1 MEEKEK
7 KTVEILSKEMVEK
20 VINSINEAEA
30 VAPVQE
36 GSNLDM
42 NKVKEVISSLEG
54 CTAHTVVGILST
66 ALLLLPAGA
75 IMAVM
80 DMGKKAFTAKAL
92 GELMG
97 MVKAKCPDCECSE
110 DAEASEAPEE

>member
-1 MEEKEK
+1 M
-7 KTVEILSKEMVEK
+7 
-20 VINSINEAEA
+20 
-30 VAPVQE
+30 QE

-66 ALLLLPAGA
+66 AFILLSAGA

-80 DMGKKAFTAKAL
+80 DMGKKAFTSKAL